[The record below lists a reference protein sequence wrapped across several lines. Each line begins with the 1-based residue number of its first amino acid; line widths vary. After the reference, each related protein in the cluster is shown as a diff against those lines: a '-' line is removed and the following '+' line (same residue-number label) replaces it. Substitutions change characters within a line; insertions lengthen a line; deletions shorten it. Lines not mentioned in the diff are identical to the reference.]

1 MNTDTNKTTRN
12 LPPVNL
18 LCVISMAF
26 VIGAGVYMVSEI
38 PYAPNYAVVFS
49 LVIVSLLVFL
59 VNVAMLAKVSM
70 FNWKVFFQVIRWTLV
85 AYAVISGVLIYVF
98 VFDKMSSKSLS
109 LLIAALILFA
119 LNVPLNIAFTVA
131 QYQ

>member
-1 MNTDTNKTTRN
+1 
-12 LPPVNL
+12 
-18 LCVISMAF
+18 
-26 VIGAGVYMVSEI
+26 MVSEI